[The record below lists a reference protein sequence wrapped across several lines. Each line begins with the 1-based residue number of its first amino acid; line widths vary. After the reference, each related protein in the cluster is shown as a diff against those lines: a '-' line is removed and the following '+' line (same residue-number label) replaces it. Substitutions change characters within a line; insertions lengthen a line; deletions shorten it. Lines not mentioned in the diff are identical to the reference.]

1 MTRKQQREDTSQAM
15 TVCVINA
22 NVDSV
27 SVSAEEAK
35 RLAAKAR
42 EKAQSAPSVH
52 LTLADSDGVN
62 IKIS

>member
-1 MTRKQQREDTSQAM
+1 MTNKQDTSQPM
-15 TVCVINA
+15 TVCVINR
-22 NVDSV
+22 NVDTV

-42 EKAQSAPSVH
+42 EKAQSAPNVH